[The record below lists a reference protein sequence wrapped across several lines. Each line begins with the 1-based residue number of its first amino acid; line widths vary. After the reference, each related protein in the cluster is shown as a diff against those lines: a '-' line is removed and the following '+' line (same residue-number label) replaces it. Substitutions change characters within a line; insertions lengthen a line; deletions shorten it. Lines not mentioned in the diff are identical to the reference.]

1 MPKASDCALLSG
13 SDSAACLQ
21 SPEDI
26 SRPPSVA
33 VESSM
38 SELTHDSASAT
49 EADDS
54 EACGELKFRRS
65 SPSKRRGS
73 CQTPDGGRRKRF
85 QHRAA
90 VSVEASASA
99 TERTDS
105 CASARGQPS
114 SWHNK
119 ESGRRLSQC
128 DRITHGSIPYKK
140 TSRQTTRLKPSI
152 SAIDLRRNCSGGETR
167 RKRGIR
173 GKSMESID
181 QALQADRRT
190 PYEST
195 STRDLH
201 SSPLD
206 VRLLF
211 TLQDELCDLHRQLQ
225 AAEGTNAHRLQEAIS
240 YISQLENELQQQKLK
255 STKSDRS
262 KRDEAIH
269 RQWMKQLSASLE
281 EMKRC
286 QQGIAE
292 LQKILLEKE
301 SSQSPKQERKSPSI
315 VGREREELAE
325 IRNALHQQER
335 EMAKLS
341 ETVNRLLTVPPV
353 NTKVDEVEHLTTGVS
368 TVQHSLNLDRGQ
380 AGAATH
386 RAYGSSDVTE
396 VARIIQPG
404 NLCCNVAEHHNLEDY
419 LQQLQANNEQLQQ
432 NILHKKKK
440 LEESKVKNLQ
450 LEALVKQREE
460 EVSQLTQE
468 LLRSKEELLQAN
480 AQTKALLSEHASNRK
495 AKDNEKAQSS
505 QLMQEVDK
513 LEQSATTKK
522 LELENIGHQ
531 LTLTS
536 QQLVDLKSQVA
547 NFETQKREREAELR
561 DVLKSVE
568 EKRDLLRHTEADLSE
583 ASRRVAEAQENLR
596 TMEQRRRTHE
606 LTISQS
612 ESIISERRLGMEQL
626 TSKIAET
633 KSQLESLSRE
643 VGAKSA
649 ELDLLNSRKAHDVEN
664 ASKKLEDLN
673 REFDQRKNELKAVQ
687 ERLESLSVE
696 ERERLTRKTLESSE
710 VREITVQ
717 LAQMKAELDARKSE
731 LLSLDTEK
739 SAKMSKVNE
748 IKDYLERE
756 NQTLHRLRTEIQA
769 EETRMAGMKK
779 EYICLRSQLGD
790 LESNTKFKQKIID
803 DMCSTSEARLS
814 ALNTE
819 VQRLMESSKNISEQR
834 AAAQAELR
842 ALREQVQASNEEL
855 IRIQDRTN
863 SATVEM
869 GRTEVSL
876 AERQRLNDELNREL
890 DSLTHNLHDP
900 QTLSICADSERM
912 DNEAL
917 LDRVV
922 KKIGKSKKKL
932 HVQSEKLSSQRAE
945 CDRLDED
952 IRTKRLK
959 LNQLNALYASQNR
972 DAVDGDLL
980 RIRLQELEEEVKQK
994 DQELIRLTE
1003 VLQSDD
1009 RRTNQE
1015 LADEL
1020 ERVRGQLAAA
1030 HRLRQKIKRRTG
1042 RELSQLERVA
1052 EEQCARAGLLY
1063 EELAALKKSHTFLQA
1078 RVAAAEE
1085 MTDREQRLQAALA
1098 AVRCEL
1104 KNCGAKAAENAL
1116 EHFSVVEA
1124 MMARRSRSPLSR
1136 LFTNDC
1142 TSVAPVLMPPA
1153 TEVTEKT
1160 PLRKESSVAAKD
1172 LAADEQKLGTTSLPA
1187 TVSTTTIT
1195 TMTSSRL
1202 ALNTAKA
1209 DCTYSLSPSSGVG
1222 SSPGQTATRSTT
1234 PSERRP
1240 NNPQGPSKRRMD
1252 AEWERWQ
1259 IAYRDISDDMQKIRQ
1274 QINSACSGRGTIS
1287 SSSVDEIA
1295 VTPTENA
1302 A

>member
-1 MPKASDCALLSG
+1 MTFEISHNRASPSDTTRTEFRGKVEAPYSIDQIVSSPLSSCLLLLS
-13 SDSAACLQ
+13 SSYSSCLRFSQ
-21 SPEDI
+21 P
-26 SRPPSVA
+26 
-33 VESSM
+33 
-38 SELTHDSASAT
+38 T
-49 EADDS
+49 
-54 EACGELKFRRS
+54 
-65 SPSKRRGS
+65 KRGLR
-73 CQTPDGGRRKRF
+73 
-85 QHRAA
+85 
-90 VSVEASASA
+90 
-99 TERTDS
+99 
-105 CASARGQPS
+105 
-114 SWHNK
+114 
-119 ESGRRLSQC
+119 RRLSQC

-480 AQTKALLSEHASNRK
+480 SQTKALLSEHASNRK

-687 ERLESLSVE
+687 
-696 ERERLTRKTLESSE
+696 TLESSE

-731 LLSLDTEK
+731 LLSLDTER

-779 EYICLRSQLGD
+779 EYNCLRSQLGD

-834 AAAQAELR
+834 ATAQAELR

-932 HVQSEKLSSQRAE
+932 HVQSE
-945 CDRLDED
+945 
-952 IRTKRLK
+952 
-959 LNQLNALYASQNR
+959 R

-1172 LAADEQKLGTTSLPA
+1172 PAADEQKLGTTSLPA
-1187 TVSTTTIT
+1187 TVSTPTIT

-1202 ALNTAKA
+1202 APNTAKA